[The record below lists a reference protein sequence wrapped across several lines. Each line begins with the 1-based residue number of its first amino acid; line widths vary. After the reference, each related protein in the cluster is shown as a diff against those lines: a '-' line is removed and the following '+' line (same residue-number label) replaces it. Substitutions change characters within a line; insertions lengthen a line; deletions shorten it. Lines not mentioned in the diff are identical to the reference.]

1 MMKNY
6 AFILC
11 TISAAFWLA
20 AASPA
25 WASNGDWAALPTT
38 SAAETETALGLTSFT
53 NNDEYSTI
61 LNITGGPPAAVGYG
75 NEIPAINITIEAI
88 ACENTADY
96 ITAVVS
102 MDKGQSSTQTE
113 YIFNG
118 DDNKKVQT
126 TWHGGPAFNDY
137 FDMSFG
143 PFKAPAATDLK
154 RAGVTYAQDPN
165 FNINFDLDAVVDSD
179 SGSGTITANGI
190 WVVNLL
196 SPPKSVTIT
205 ATAQPKSGYGAW
217 FKPATATATVT
228 IPSK

>member
-1 MMKNY
+1 
-6 AFILC
+6 
-11 TISAAFWLA
+11 
-20 AASPA
+20 
-25 WASNGDWAALPTT
+25 
-38 SAAETETALGLTSFT
+38 
-53 NNDEYSTI
+53 

-88 ACENTADY
+88 ACENTADH

-118 DDNKKVQT
+118 DDNKKVQA
-126 TWHGGPAFNDY
+126 TWYGDPAFNDY

-165 FNINFDLDAVVDSD
+165 FNINFDLDAVVDSYDTD
-179 SGSGTITANGI
+179 SLTGKPFDSGTITANGI